1 MTKIAYS
8 KKIVYLVA
16 IQILLPTK
24 PFFVEYQRILVAY
37 LAAIQRVLRFF
48 NFGVYSPYYNSS
60 IS

>member
-24 PFFVEYQRILVAY
+24 PFFVEYKRILVAY

-48 NFGVYSPYYNSS
+48 NFGVYSP
-60 IS
+60 